1 MSRPTIR
8 VELNPKTILIAIA
21 DDRKNLCKIFA
32 AATGRCL
39 WAADRHEPGL
49 FQLGPRSM
57 LRPLEQL
64 GHRAMPRAMHL
75 ALIAREQVGGGASAK
90 QKETPARCLP
100 PGLVPDKLLLRLLSS
115 RATRFQ
121 YPQLFS
127 GLPAPKGLPNGNA
140 VMPLP
145 TAASR
150 RCAASPKFRKLGNVR
165 RDPARLVAR
174 SLRRPK

>member
-32 AATGRCL
+32 ATTGRCL

-75 ALIAREQVGGGASAK
+75 ALIAREQVGGGA
-90 QKETPARCLP
+90 
-100 PGLVPDKLLLRLLSS
+100 
-115 RATRFQ
+115 
-121 YPQLFS
+121 
-127 GLPAPKGLPNGNA
+127 
-140 VMPLP
+140 
-145 TAASR
+145 
-150 RCAASPKFRKLGNVR
+150 PKFRKLGNVR